1 MTAQPRIR
9 QRLLEILEIH
19 NEPMSPGDIK
29 QRAQLVWG
37 VDSINCALNA
47 MERDGQVRLWKPGF
61 FVPSNYKVAAVPTP
75 KPANKKQVA
84 VKRQPKAATVVTPV
98 SRQRPVKKEEP
109 KNMPKPSDAPVQGSL
124 RAELQEMTRRINAGP
139 FVVEDYAAKLS
150 VLEALKAVAPPSVAE
165 VLQAMI
171 NDYAALGGAQ

>member
-1 MTAQPRIR
+1 
-9 QRLLEILEIH
+9 
-19 NEPMSPGDIK
+19 
-29 QRAQLVWG
+29 
-37 VDSINCALNA
+37 
-47 MERDGQVRLWKPGF
+47 
-61 FVPSNYKVAAVPTP
+61 
-75 KPANKKQVA
+75 
-84 VKRQPKAATVVTPV
+84 
-98 SRQRPVKKEEP
+98 
-109 KNMPKPSDAPVQGSL
+109 MPKPSDAPVQGSL